1 MIEPLASSL
10 ISVLRGTLHLVE
22 RSTYIKSNSPA
33 LENLREAVYET
44 IAELEAASKRESK
57 KNTSKF
63 PAAESLNV
71 ECPKAT
77 QRTPRHSPRV
87 PELQTRYDENGI
99 PVSTKCSTCGEQ
111 MPQSTP
117 RITNPIENV
126 KWFAAQFSLHV
137 AQSHPLLEPRNS
149 AFGRILMD

>member
-33 LENLREAVYET
+33 LENLREDVYET

-87 PELQTRYDENGI
+87 PELQTRYART
-99 PVSTKCSTCGEQ
+99 VFLSQ
-111 MPQSTP
+111 QSVP
-117 RITNPIENV
+117 R
-126 KWFAAQFSLHV
+126 V
-137 AQSHPLLEPRNS
+137 ANRCRKAHRHNEPN
-149 AFGRILMD
+149 